1 MLTDSLRT
9 IFKRDL
15 AKLKDELS
23 LYSQEANIWKVDQN
37 ISNSAGNL
45 SLHLMGNLNTYI
57 GAYLGNSGYVRNRPE
72 EFALKDVPR
81 SELILRI
88 EETMQT
94 VDLVLS
100 GLRQEQL
107 SGEYPEVVL
116 DGKMSTEFFLVHLAT
131 HLNYHL
137 GQVNY
142 HRRLLDL

>member
-15 AKLKDELS
+15 AKLKEELS
-23 LYSQEANIWKVDQN
+23 LYLQEENIWKVN
-37 ISNSAGNL
+37 RKISNSAGNL
-45 SLHLMGNLNTYI
+45 SLHLIGNLNTYV

-81 SELILRI
+81 AELIRII

-94 VDLVLS
+94 VDQVLS
-100 GLRQEQL
+100 ALNPEQL
-107 SGEYPEVVL
+107 SSEYPEVVL
-116 DGKMSTEFFLVHLAT
+116 DGKMSTEFFLVHLTT

-142 HRRLLDL
+142 HRRLLDY

>member
-15 AKLKDELS
+15 AKLKEELS
-23 LYSQEANIWKVDQN
+23 LYLQEENIWKVN
-37 ISNSAGNL
+37 RKISNSAGNL
-45 SLHLMGNLNTYI
+45 SLHLIGNLNTYV

-81 SELILRI
+81 AELIRSI

-94 VDLVLS
+94 VDQVLS
-100 GLRQEQL
+100 ALNPEQL
-107 SGEYPEVVL
+107 SSEYPEVVL
-116 DGKMSTEFFLVHLAT
+116 DGKMSMEFFLVHLAT

-142 HRRLLDL
+142 HRRLLDY